1 MLIRPSVFGAAF
13 CIAFVVLGVGFL
25 ILSAA
30 ALLSTPRGPL
40 ETAVI
45 LILFGASGCGLI
57 VLAVYALSE
66 RVLLSEKEIT
76 RRTIFG
82 TRTVAVSELVS
93 AYLRPR
99 GRGFRAL
106 EIRTERETLS
116 IVNLAFSN
124 AQLDQIQKFVAEA
137 GRKAQRPIQTTLPT
151 HNLASKQFAA
161 AVAVCALL
169 VATVVA
175 AVMYAPLGR

>member
-1 MLIRPSVFGAAF
+1 MLIRPNVSGAAF
-13 CIAFVVLGVGFL
+13 CITFVVLGVGFL
-25 ILSAA
+25 ILSGS
-30 ALLSTPRGPL
+30 ALLSTPHGPL

-45 LILFGASGCGLI
+45 LILFGASGGGLI
-57 VLAVYALSE
+57 VVAVYGLSE

-82 TRTVAVSELVS
+82 TQTVAVSELVS

-137 GRKAQRPIQTTLPT
+137 GHKARRPIQTTLPT
-151 HNLASKQFAA
+151 HTATKQFAA
-161 AVAVCALL
+161 AAAVCALL
-169 VATVVA
+169 VAIVVA